1 MQSRV
6 TLKCPIMLAVW
17 NNFLGCIACKTN
29 LAVLLSKMIP
39 MIIPERLHPVN
50 VPKRDEQKQVRM
62 KSSKIRVA

>member
-1 MQSRV
+1 LLSG
-6 TLKCPIMLAVW
+6 IISWA
-17 NNFLGCIACKTN
+17 GIACKTN

>member
-50 VPKRDEQKQVRM
+50 VSKRDE
-62 KSSKIRVA
+62 